1 MRQCLS
7 LIVAIIISSCA
18 ITIRSQSR
26 NEFLGIKLRPE
37 VRAIVS
43 EIELRTRKP
52 IQADFTDLD
61 EFTLGSSYIDEDSGA
76 AVILVDPGLQDEPNK
91 LEAVVTHELLHMRLR
106 VNNYPTFIFSPS
118 IQTSKGRALDVEQE
132 HVNDLLSIIEHRIF
146 KADMERFG
154 VYKYIDLAG
163 DTAADA
169 KGRNGGEASQA
180 DSINY
185 ARAILEYPNRAD
197 VATVERLFRANGWTR
212 PLTEGKT
219 IAEIIDTSDPRTAK
233 AVELVF
239 LRCLSVLFPP
249 PRPTVRFTLTIDPS
263 NRYFR
268 RMVIN
273 LSQSARTKR
282 RVGV

>member
-7 LIVAIIISSCA
+7 LLVAIIIFFCVTS
-18 ITIRSQSR
+18 IQPQSK

-61 EFTLGSSYIDEDSGA
+61 EFTLGSSYIDEDTGA
-76 AVILVDPGLQDEPNK
+76 AVILVDPGLQDEPEK
-91 LEAVVTHELLHMRLR
+91 LEAVITHELLHMRLR
-106 VNNYPTFIFSPS
+106 VNNYPTFIFSPN
-118 IQTSKGRALDVEQE
+118 IQTAKGRALDVEQG
-132 HVNDLLSIIEHRIF
+132 HVNDLLSIIEHRVF
-146 KADMERFG
+146 KPDMERFG
-154 VYKYIDLAG
+154 VYRFIDLAG

-169 KGRNGGEASQA
+169 RARKGGPAGQA

-185 ARAILEYPNRAD
+185 ARAILEYPNRSD
-197 VATVERLFRANGWTR
+197 LTMVERLFKANGWTR
-212 PLTEGKT
+212 PLAEGKA
-219 IAEIIDTSDPRTAK
+219 IADIIDTGNPHSPTE
-233 AVELVF
+233 VESVF

-249 PRPTVRFTLTIDPS
+249 PRPNVRLTLKLDPS

-273 LSQSARTKR
+273 LSQVSRTKR